1 MKVKYKT
8 TLFALSFFA
17 CLLLACVRW
26 LSLRTVEILAVHE
39 NGNHS
44 YILVKKFPFTDKGR
58 INWWLENKDMLKNK
72 HEAPQPDTDGF
83 FTVVFWDF
91 GDGYKEEGKYD
102 RFCFEDMK
110 TPKNCI
116 EKNKVFTVSYGR
128 NMGLSFTT
136 NNKIYRMK
144 EKGQIVKEVAD

>member
-1 MKVKYKT
+1 
-8 TLFALSFFA
+8 
-17 CLLLACVRW
+17 
-26 LSLRTVEILAVHE
+26 
-39 NGNHS
+39 
-44 YILVKKFPFTDKGR
+44 
-58 INWWLENKDMLKNK
+58 MLKNK
-72 HEAPQPDTDGF
+72 HEVPQPDTDGF

-116 EKNKVFTVSYGR
+116 EKNKVFTVSYVR

-144 EKGQIVKEVAD
+144 ENGQIVKEVAD